1 MLHHN
6 TEGGLFSGYE
16 DAGHRSEEEDTAD
29 LYSVLSTLEDFRGD
43 DGKLHFKLCYPEV
56 RWAETADRCNEW
68 RQQSN
73 PYTST
78 EIRGFEAVGKLAF
91 PHQSECRPWKVG
103 TETLLQCR
111 YPLLLYYY
119 LQGIG
124 LDIAGELAES
134 VINDSPNVGAPQ
146 RHSAIGAL
154 RYWQH
159 QPYIAGPRRCH
170 EQDWRVDEVTKV
182 YLYVKKDD

>member
-1 MLHHN
+1 MALRSVYYLTGSLDDPVVEDQRHHHHHWRLVLHHN

-16 DAGHRSEEEDTAD
+16 DAGHRSEDEDSAD

-103 TETLLQCR
+103 TCR
-111 YPLLLYYY
+111 Y
-119 LQGIG
+119 
-124 LDIAGELAES
+124 
-134 VINDSPNVGAPQ
+134 
-146 RHSAIGAL
+146 
-154 RYWQH
+154 
-159 QPYIAGPRRCH
+159 
-170 EQDWRVDEVTKV
+170 
-182 YLYVKKDD
+182 

>member
-56 RWAETADRCNEW
+56 KWAETADRCNEW

-78 EIRGFEAVGKLAF
+78 VIRGFKAVGKLAF

-103 TETLLQCR
+103 SETLLQCR
-111 YPLLLYYY
+111 YYYYY
-119 LQGIG
+119 LIISRVSGWTSRASWRSLLSTTRPVWG
-124 LDIAGELAES
+124 L
-134 VINDSPNVGAPQ
+134 
-146 RHSAIGAL
+146 RSAT
-154 RYWQH
+154 R
-159 QPYIAGPRRCH
+159 PSGPCASGSTSH
-170 EQDWRVDEVTKV
+170 T
-182 YLYVKKDD
+182 